1 MLQFMKHRVSAT
13 PDLSCGATAELG
25 DASWQKPKVSS
36 TMNGWSA
43 WNASWAWSLGLFAI
57 TIAIHAIGVVA
68 IATALEKVRPTVLR
82 RGLRATHRMSA
93 TMVII
98 LAIALSLALLHAIES
113 MVWAFAYVQLGA
125 VPNAAEAE
133 LYSVASMTTR
143 GAAGFDLEQ
152 HWRLLGAAEAGDG
165 MLLFGISTA
174 FLFYVMLRL
183 WRGNSRKTS

>member
-1 MLQFMKHRVSAT
+1 
-13 PDLSCGATAELG
+13 
-25 DASWQKPKVSS
+25 
-36 TMNGWSA
+36 MNGWST
-43 WNASWAWSLGLFAI
+43 WNGSWAWSLGLFAL

-68 IATALEKVRPTVLR
+68 IATALEIVRPTILR
-82 RGLRATHRMSA
+82 QGLRYTHRMSA
-93 TMVII
+93 TIVII

-113 MVWAFAYVQLGA
+113 MIWAVVYVQLGA
-125 VPNAAEAE
+125 LPNAADAE

-143 GAAGFDLEQ
+143 GAAGFELEQ

-183 WRGNSRKTS
+183 WRGSSQRTG